1 MSINVSELIWTILC
15 FFVLLFVLKKL
26 LIDPL
31 LKVMDARNANVAE
44 GLEAGRQA
52 QLAREENDEALQQ
65 AKKDAAQ
72 QANVLVQEAKSA
84 DEKARQAAAQTAKQ
98 TEKAAQGELS
108 VICLSEGLDEAFA
121 AEVEALIRERA
132 DAKKK
137 KDFAE
142 ADKIRAHLSE
152 MGVTLKDGKGSV
164 SWEKA

>member
-84 DEKARQAAAQTAKQ
+84 DEKARQAAVAEAKQ
-98 TEKAAQGELS
+98 SAAQSMKDTREQLHAEEQAVSAELEQELPAL
-108 VICLSEGLDEAFA
+108 VETLA
-121 AEVEALIRERA
+121 AAL
-132 DAKKK
+132 
-137 KDFAE
+137 
-142 ADKIRAHLSE
+142 
-152 MGVTLKDGKGSV
+152 LKESR
-164 SWEKA
+164 

>member
-26 LIDPL
+26 LLDPI

-72 QANVLVQEAKSA
+72 QASALVQEAKSA
-84 DEKARQAAAQTAKQ
+84 DEKARQAAVAEAKQ
-98 TEKAAQGELS
+98 SAAQSMKDKREQLK
-108 VICLSEGLDEAFA
+108 
-121 AEVEALIRERA
+121 AEEQAVSEALSQELPA
-132 DAKKK
+132 LVETLAAALLK
-137 KDFAE
+137 E
-142 ADKIRAHLSE
+142 AR
-152 MGVTLKDGKGSV
+152 
-164 SWEKA
+164 

>member
-44 GLEAGRQA
+44 GPEAGRQA

-84 DEKARQAAAQTAKQ
+84 DEKARQAAVAEAKQ
-98 TEKAAQGELS
+98 SAAQSMKDTREQLHAEEQAVSAELEQELPAL
-108 VICLSEGLDEAFA
+108 VETLA
-121 AEVEALIRERA
+121 AAL
-132 DAKKK
+132 
-137 KDFAE
+137 
-142 ADKIRAHLSE
+142 
-152 MGVTLKDGKGSV
+152 LK
-164 SWEKA
+164 ETR

>member
-72 QANVLVQEAKSA
+72 QASVLVQEAKSA
-84 DEKARQAAAQTAKQ
+84 DEKARQAAVAEAKQ
-98 TEKAAQGELS
+98 SAAQSMKDTREQLHAEEQAVSAELEQELPAL
-108 VICLSEGLDEAFA
+108 VETLA
-121 AEVEALIRERA
+121 AAL
-132 DAKKK
+132 
-137 KDFAE
+137 
-142 ADKIRAHLSE
+142 
-152 MGVTLKDGKGSV
+152 LK
-164 SWEKA
+164 ETR

>member
-84 DEKARQAAAQTAKQ
+84 DEKARQAAVAEAKQ
-98 TEKAAQGELS
+98 SAAQSMKDTREQLHAEEQAVTAELEQELPAL
-108 VICLSEGLDEAFA
+108 VETLA
-121 AEVEALIRERA
+121 AAL
-132 DAKKK
+132 
-137 KDFAE
+137 
-142 ADKIRAHLSE
+142 
-152 MGVTLKDGKGSV
+152 LK
-164 SWEKA
+164 ETR

>member
-52 QLAREENDEALQQ
+52 QLAREENDEALLQ

-72 QANVLVQEAKSA
+72 QASALVQEAKSA
-84 DEKARQAAAQTAKQ
+84 DEKARQAAVAEAKQ
-98 TEKAAQGELS
+98 SAAQSMKDKREQLK
-108 VICLSEGLDEAFA
+108 
-121 AEVEALIRERA
+121 AEEQAVSEALSQELPA
-132 DAKKK
+132 LVETLAAALLK
-137 KDFAE
+137 E
-142 ADKIRAHLSE
+142 AR
-152 MGVTLKDGKGSV
+152 
-164 SWEKA
+164 

>member
-84 DEKARQAAAQTAKQ
+84 DEKARQAAVTEAKQ
-98 TEKAAQGELS
+98 SAAQSMKDKREQLK
-108 VICLSEGLDEAFA
+108 
-121 AEVEALIRERA
+121 AEEQAVSEALSQELPA
-132 DAKKK
+132 LVETLAAALLK
-137 KDFAE
+137 E
-142 ADKIRAHLSE
+142 AR
-152 MGVTLKDGKGSV
+152 
-164 SWEKA
+164 

>member
-26 LIDPL
+26 LIDPI

-84 DEKARQAAAQTAKQ
+84 DEKARQAAVAEAKQ
-98 TEKAAQGELS
+98 SAAQSMKDTREQLHAEEQAVSAELEQELPAL
-108 VICLSEGLDEAFA
+108 VETLAAALLKEA
-121 AEVEALIRERA
+121 R
-132 DAKKK
+132 
-137 KDFAE
+137 
-142 ADKIRAHLSE
+142 
-152 MGVTLKDGKGSV
+152 
-164 SWEKA
+164 